1 MLSRIQYLVEGF
13 FESSA
18 VAFKRTGLSPNL
30 ITVLGFTLT
39 LLTAISY
46 YSGLTLG
53 VTWFASVV
61 LLFLAGY
68 FDALD
73 GAMARRYLQTSKIG
87 GILDSILDRVGEI
100 TLYAGLGLGGLV
112 DLRLCF
118 WALSA
123 ALMVSYARAR
133 VEVEGVKLK
142 GIGIA
147 ERPERLII
155 LLLATILL
163 PLERE
168 SLTWG
173 VSLVAI
179 LSTLTVVERVYR
191 AFRLLSRQR
200 VGSG

>member
-1 MLSRIQYLVEGF
+1 M
-13 FESSA
+13 
-18 VAFKRTGLSPNL
+18 
-30 ITVLGFTLT
+30 LGFTLT
-39 LLTAISY
+39 LVTAFSY
-46 YSGLTLG
+46 YSGLTLS
-53 VTWFASVV
+53 VAWFGSVV

-155 LLLATILL
+155 LLIATILL

-200 VGSG
+200 VGSD